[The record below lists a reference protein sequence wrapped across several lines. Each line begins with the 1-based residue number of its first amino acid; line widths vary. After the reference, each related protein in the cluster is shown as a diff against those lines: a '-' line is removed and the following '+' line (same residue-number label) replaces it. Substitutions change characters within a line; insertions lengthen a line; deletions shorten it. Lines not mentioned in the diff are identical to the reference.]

1 MIIENT
7 CIPKPLQLFSKLT
20 LLTGLMLRLIMRSCP
35 TVLPTYWHSP
45 PSFAKTFY
53 QAFAGI
59 VAYLQRDAAPIIWL
73 SNSFCG
79 YSTRGEEHQK
89 TMAPSPFAGRDGTAL
104 SSRQHLQRCYHTYMP
119 DVIF

>member
-1 MIIENT
+1 
-7 CIPKPLQLFSKLT
+7 
-20 LLTGLMLRLIMRSCP
+20 MLRLIMRSCP

-89 TMAPSPFAGRDGTAL
+89 PWHHHRLLEEMVQPYPADN
-104 SSRQHLQRCYHTYMP
+104 TYIG
-119 DVIF
+119 VITLTCRM

>member
-45 PSFAKTFY
+45 PLFCQNLLPSICGNCSLPTEGCCPDY
-53 QAFAGI
+53 M
-59 VAYLQRDAAPIIWL
+59 VVELLLWL
-73 SNSFCG
+73 FHP
-79 YSTRGEEHQK
+79 R
-89 TMAPSPFAGRDGTAL
+89 
-104 SSRQHLQRCYHTYMP
+104 
-119 DVIF
+119 